1 MADAPVEFDQAK
13 LFQQNDPILNAVLT
27 NIATFA
33 GDVSGGLGTLIQFL
47 NITKVFLRSVA
58 DPIALILIPA
68 IDQLIEAIE
77 DLKNIGFGT
86 LTVWPWESGQVESG
100 IDTTQALQ
108 AIEAM
113 IASLN

>member
-1 MADAPVEFDQAK
+1 MI
-13 LFQQNDPILNAVLT
+13 ILNAVLT

-86 LTVWPWESGQVESG
+86 LTVWHGNQ
-100 IDTTQALQ
+100 DK
-108 AIEAM
+108 
-113 IASLN
+113 